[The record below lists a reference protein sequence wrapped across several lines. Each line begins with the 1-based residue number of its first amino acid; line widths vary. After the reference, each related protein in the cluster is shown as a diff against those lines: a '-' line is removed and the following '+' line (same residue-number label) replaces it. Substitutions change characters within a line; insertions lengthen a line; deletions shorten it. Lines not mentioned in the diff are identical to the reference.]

1 MSGLYLQYIRR
12 ALPLR
17 RMALL
22 LLIVV
27 LAVASGV
34 ALYGRLSKEI
44 RIIDNGKSIAVR
56 TMGASVGQALDQAG
70 IAIGQYDYMSVPKD
84 TPLKPDLP
92 NEVTIKRAIPVF
104 LTVDGETRTVM
115 SYRDTVQ
122 ELLQDNGITL
132 GPLDRFEGV
141 SPDDPLTEELEIR
154 VVRVEE
160 RILTQEEQIPYQVL
174 EQPNN
179 VMNEGESQIVVEG
192 ENGIREKRYKLT
204 YEDGEYVKREFIGE
218 SIIKEPVNRVVE
230 YGTVPNFITSRG
242 DRVRYSKALK
252 MRATA
257 YTNSFEDTG
266 KNPGDPGYGI
276 TYTGMTART
285 GIVAVDPKVIPLG
298 SKLYIEV
305 PGSAPDYG
313 FAIAGDIGSAIKGNL
328 IDLFFNTTEEVRRW
342 GVRNVVVYILNEQ
355 NDDRW
360 KQNHNPCDW

>member
-22 LLIVV
+22 LLIVM
-27 LAVASGV
+27 LAVTAGV
-34 ALYGRLSKEI
+34 VLYGRLSKEI
-44 RIIDNGKSIAVR
+44 RIIDNGKSIVVR

-70 IAIGQYDYMSVPKD
+70 IAVEQYDYMSVAMD
-84 TPLKPDLP
+84 TPLKPDSLT
-92 NEVTIKRAIPVF
+92 EVTIKRAIPVI
-104 LTVDGETRTVM
+104 LTVDGQTRTVM
-115 SYRDTVQ
+115 SYRDTVE
-122 ELLQDNGITL
+122 ELLEDNGIVL
-132 GPLDRFEGV
+132 GPLDRFDGV
-141 SPDDPLTEELEIR
+141 SPDDPLTEEMEIR
-154 VVRVEE
+154 VIRVEE
-160 RILTQEEQIPYQVL
+160 RIVTEEEQIPYQVV
-174 EQPNN
+174 EQPNKI
-179 VMNEGESQIVVEG
+179 MNEGESQIVVEG
-192 ENGIREKRYKLT
+192 ENGIREKRYKIT
-204 YEDGEYVKREFIGE
+204 YEDGKYVSREFIGE
-218 SIIKEPVNRVVE
+218 AVVKEPVNRIVE

-242 DRVRYSKALK
+242 ERVRYSKALK

-276 TYTGMTART
+276 TYTGLAART

-305 PGSAPDYG
+305 PGPAPDYG
-313 FAIAGDIGSAIKGNL
+313 FAIAGDIGGAIKGNM

-355 NDDRW
+355 DDNRW
-360 KQNHNPCDW
+360 KQNYNPCE